1 MDNIWIYGQ
10 ALKVWSLV
18 NVGLWNVPIGLWNS
32 EDGLCNLDCETWRL
46 DCETCRTDC
55 ETLKRGCETGIVK
68 LWREIVKLW
77 GEVVTLVLR
86 NPELVQIRKSR
97 SSKLHNQSPKFQ
109 NPTAKFQNSMVTNAY
124 NSWNSLPCCS
134 GLEPFFCRVP
144 RGWEF
149 WYHLTLVDN
158 PSQFEVPRGLEAW
171 YHLTLA
177 DNPSPFEVPW
187 GGILISSYP
196 WGQAVSISISIGGG
210 NFDII
215 LPLWTL
221 QVSLKF
227 HEGGNF
233 DTSSTAHCG
242 GGSFKNRKPIGEVG
256 CCESGMAGRSHWWTE
271 RCLISLSLFFLFLS
285 FSFCLS
291 IILWL
296 STYLPTDLSV
306 DLSIYL
312 SVYLSPYVFI

>member
-18 NVGLWNVPIGLWNS
+18 NVGLWNVPIGLWSS

-109 NPTAKFQNSMVTNAY
+109 NPDRQVSKFDGYKCLQLLKLTPLLQRFRTFFLSGTKGVGILISSCPCGQPKSVWSSTGVGSLISSYPCGQSKSVWSSMGGNFDII
-124 NSWNSLPCCS
+124 LPLRT
-134 GLEPFFCRVP
+134 GRVNFNFH

-149 WYHLTLVDN
+149 WYHLTLVDT
-158 PSQFEVPRGLEAW
+158 PSQFEVPWGWEFW
-171 YHLTLA
+171 Y
-177 DNPSPFEVPW
+177 
-187 GGILISSYP
+187 
-196 WGQAVSISISIGGG
+196 Q
-210 NFDII
+210 
-215 LPLWTL
+215 
-221 QVSLKF
+221 
-227 HEGGNF
+227 
-233 DTSSTAHCG
+233 
-242 GGSFKNRKPIGEVG
+242 
-256 CCESGMAGRSHWWTE
+256 
-271 RCLISLSLFFLFLS
+271 
-285 FSFCLS
+285 
-291 IILWL
+291 
-296 STYLPTDLSV
+296 
-306 DLSIYL
+306 
-312 SVYLSPYVFI
+312 